1 MTQRTIYTLMF
12 ALGGLMLTLPFAT
25 SAISIKTSPIIIE
38 SPADTIP
45 DCFGFP
51 LLPFDGERVP
61 QGILI
66 QWVDFTE
73 WNDSPCFE
81 DVASYELQH
90 SINATN
96 FSTIIISDDLEM
108 SSHLHRFPTNGINYY
123 RFRMTD
129 PLGDIWYTSII
140 GIELNLVPGSIFP
153 SIVDVSASLF
163 IESPAEE
170 PGELNIYDMSGRL
183 IYSEKIT
190 LQENSTFIALDFSS
204 WHTGHYIA
212 TISGE
217 QLGNEVI
224 RFVKR

>member
-123 RFRMTD
+123 
-129 PLGDIWYTSII
+129 L
-140 GIELNLVPGSIFP
+140 
-153 SIVDVSASLF
+153 SASLF